1 MKRRGL
7 LAGLLPIAVPI
18 AWAQQP
24 GKIYH
29 QLKEAI
35 VFAKSA
41 ESKWPYSLRMP
52 GGQFATTYDLGE
64 KAPDNEVLGPV
75 TPRAGHAGI
84 VYHGGKLLAEWGDT
98 ERTDMTFSVAKSYL
112 ALIAGLALGDGLI
125 RSLDD
130 KAGDYA
136 LDDGFKSE
144 QNRDITWR
152 HLLTQTSEWQGTL
165 FGKEDRIDQNRV
177 VGPAVAAPPK
187 GTPRLLKKP
196 GTFYEYND
204 VRVNRLSLSL
214 LQVFKEPLPS
224 VLKRRIMDPIGASAD
239 WRWDGYRNSTVTI
252 DDKEMI
258 SVPGGGHWG
267 GGIVISARDLALT
280 GLLVAQGG
288 AWNGK
293 QILPKGWTDELVK
306 PCPIAPFYGLM
317 WWLNSDKRLFAAASE
332 KGHFALGWGS
342 HIVWIDPD
350 SDLLTVLRWIDIEQA
365 AGFVERLMA
374 ALGK

>member
-1 MKRRGL
+1 MKRRDL
-7 LAGLLPIAVPI
+7 LAGLLPIAAPL

-24 GKIYH
+24 GKMYH

-35 VFAKSA
+35 AFAQSA
-41 ESKWPYSLRMP
+41 ESKWPHSLRMP
-52 GGQFATTYDLGE
+52 DGQFVTTYDLGE

-75 TPRAGHAGI
+75 TPRGGHAGI
-84 VYHGGKLLAEWGDT
+84 VYRGGKLLAEWGDT
-98 ERTDMTFSVAKSYL
+98 ARADMTFSVAKSYL

-125 RSLDD
+125 KSLDD

-136 LDDGFKSE
+136 LDDGFRSE

-165 FGKEDRIDQNRV
+165 FGKEDRIDHNRV
-177 VGPAVAAPPK
+177 VGLGVAEAPK

-204 VRVNRLSLSL
+204 VRVNRLSYSL
-214 LQVFKEPLPS
+214 LQIFKEPLPS
-224 VLKRRIMDPIGASAD
+224 VLKQRIMDPIGASAD
-239 WRWDGYRNSTVTI
+239 WRWHGYRNSTVII
-252 DDKEMI
+252 DGKEMI

-267 GGIVISARDLALT
+267 GGIVISARDLALM
-280 GLLVAQGG
+280 GLLVARGG
-288 AWNGK
+288 SWNGK
-293 QILPKGWTDELVK
+293 QILPKGWSEELLK
-306 PCPIAPFYGLM
+306 PCPVAPFYGLM
-317 WWLNSDKRLFAAASE
+317 WWLNSNRRLFAAASE
-332 KGHFALGWGS
+332 KSHFALGWGS

-350 SDLLTVLRWIDIEQA
+350 NDLVTVLRWIDLEQA
-365 AGFVERLMA
+365 AGFVERLLG